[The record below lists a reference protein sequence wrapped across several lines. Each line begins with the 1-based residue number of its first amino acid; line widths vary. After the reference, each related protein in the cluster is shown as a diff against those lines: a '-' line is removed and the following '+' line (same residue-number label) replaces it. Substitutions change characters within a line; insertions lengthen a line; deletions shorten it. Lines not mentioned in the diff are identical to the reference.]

1 MTGNCNPQPMTL
13 LHAFVRDRLAER
25 RQLWLPGGA
34 VEVVADVW
42 GTRRTEFVEIQDRV
56 YEFSEGKSEHPVGDL
71 QPDVVF
77 TIPGRWDLALEVRKT
92 HAVDVSWSSLFGHSD
107 RGCSFKLSELPTP
120 AASRSHW
127 VTGIPA
133 WSAT

>member
-1 MTGNCNPQPMTL
+1 MSERSDQVQKVL
-13 LHAFVRDRLAER
+13 AVLARHADIVAEAFE
-25 RQLWLPGGA
+25 GA
-34 VEVVADVW
+34 VSGGDRQHQKGVDAL
-42 GTRRTEFVEIQDRV
+42 FEI
-56 YEFSEGKSEHPVGDL
+56 GA
-71 QPDVVF
+71 
-77 TIPGRWDLALEVRKT
+77 IM
-92 HAVDVSWSSLFGHSD
+92 SWSSLFGHSD